1 MDSFLGYLAVEKG
14 LAKNTIESYGRD
26 LRKYEEFLKGRGLA
40 SPADAGRPDIREL
53 PMHLH
58 GLGLSGTSSARAI
71 VTVRG
76 LHRFMLRE
84 GLAKKDPTELLESP
98 WRGRKLPKAL
108 SAKDVEALIKAPSGR
123 THEEVRDRAML
134 EVLYAAGLRVSE
146 LVTLKPSDVDFQV
159 GFLRAFGKGSKGRLV
174 PLGEA
179 ALTALRAYMEGA
191 RQPMLNG
198 RQSLAM
204 FVTRRGGGMTR
215 QGFWKLIKKYA
226 RLAGITK
233 PISPHVLRHSFATHL
248 LENGADL
255 RSVQMML
262 GHADIGTTQIYTHI
276 ETSTMKRLHQ
286 KNHPRG

>member
-1 MDSFLGYLAVEKG
+1 
-14 LAKNTIESYGRD
+14 
-26 LRKYEEFLKGRGLA
+26 
-40 SPADAGRPDIREL
+40 
-53 PMHLH
+53 MHLH

-198 RQSLAM
+198 RTAPAM

>member
-198 RQSLAM
+198 RTAPAM